1 MAPSIARKEQS
12 IKPILGPINLLN
24 FMEDTVMNKISA
36 VNSAMGFIG
45 LSIYI
50 DSLMP
55 KGH

>member
-1 MAPSIARKEQS
+1 MAPSFARKEQS

-50 DSLMP
+50 DSLIP